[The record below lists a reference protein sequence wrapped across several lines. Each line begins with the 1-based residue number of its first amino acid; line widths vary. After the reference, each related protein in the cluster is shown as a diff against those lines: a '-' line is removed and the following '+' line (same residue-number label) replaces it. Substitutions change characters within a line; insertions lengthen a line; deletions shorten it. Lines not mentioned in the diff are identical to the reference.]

1 MHSRTHT
8 NSEFLQES
16 VLLPQGSINF
26 AAHVEEFE
34 HLSEVQHSTAVA
46 EARKEYIKLVVCG

>member
-1 MHSRTHT
+1 MHGRAQT

-16 VLLPQGSINF
+16 VLLPQDNIIF

-34 HLSEVQHSTAVA
+34 HLSEVQHSTAVSK
-46 EARKEYIKLVVCG
+46 ARKEQIK